1 MDSRWWLDGN
11 VIDIWFQLRDG
22 MLVGGKTPTGARPP
36 ALRDAIYAYVL
47 SIRNDGAE
55 TTPETIEAF
64 VNGVELGA
72 MMALRDAWDKRNK

>member
-11 VIDIWFQLRDG
+11 VIDVWFQLRDG
-22 MLVGGKTPTGARPP
+22 MLIEGKTPTGARPP

-47 SIRNDGAE
+47 AQRTDAG

-64 VNGVELGA
+64 VNGIELA
-72 MMALRDAWDKRNK
+72 AISSLRDAWSKRNK